1 MLRPD
6 GYPRRSREHRVGE
19 GGNEV
24 CRSEGSLAGAESV
37 VLKRG
42 LPVVNDC
49 IQGLKIALSNLF
61 GSCSKER
68 HRT

>member
-1 MLRPD
+1 MATLE
-6 GYPRRSREHRVGE
+6 GAENIVWVRVGM
-19 GGNEV
+19 
-24 CRSEGSLAGAESV
+24 RFAGLRDLSQVRRAESV

-49 IQGLKIALSNLF
+49 IQGLKIALSDLF